1 MTFRDII
8 NYFSRSNSK
17 FNRVTLGVK
26 SPTFIKWRITDF
38 ILVLLLVLAFFIT
51 PNIKPF
57 HRQFY
62 LNDITIQHPFKE
74 RETVNV
80 FELFLYSTVI
90 PLAITFGICFIL
102 TTPKHKIYNTY
113 IATMGLFLSVLITS
127 LFTDILKN
135 WIGRLRPDFLSRC
148 EPAKD
153 TPKDKLVSIEVC
165 TTTNLER
172 LEDGFRTTPS
182 GHSSISF
189 AGLFFLTLFLL
200 GQFQAINTKTS
211 STRTIL
217 CFIPFLVACW
227 IALSRT
233 EDYRHHFV
241 DVLIGSCI
249 GLIISTWQYFRLF
262 PWIGHKESFHNLII
276 VEEGNDEYKDD
287 ENSYTRIADNV
298 SNV

>member
-1 MTFRDII
+1 MTFNDII
-8 NYFSRSNSK
+8 NNLTRSNSK
-17 FNRVTLGVK
+17 FNRVTLEFK
-26 SPTFIKWRITDF
+26 SPTFIRWRVTDF
-38 ILVLLLVLAFFIT
+38 ILVLILILGFFIS
-51 PNIKPF
+51 PYIKPF

-62 LNDITIQHPFKE
+62 LNDMTIQHPFKE

-80 FELFLYSTVI
+80 FELFLYSTII
-90 PLAITFGICFIL
+90 PLATTFVLCFIL

-113 IATMGLFLSVLITS
+113 VATLGLFLSVLITS
-127 LFTDILKN
+127 CFTDLLKN
-135 WIGRLRPDFLSRC
+135 WIGRLRPDFLARC

-153 TPKDKLVSIEVC
+153 TPRDQLVSIEVC
-165 TTTNLER
+165 TTDNLER

-217 CFIPFLVACW
+217 CFIPFGFACW

-241 DVLIGSCI
+241 DVFIGSCI
-249 GLIISTWQYFRLF
+249 GLIIASWQYFRLF
-262 PWIGHKESFHNLII
+262 PWLGHKESFHNLII
-276 VEEGNDEYKDD
+276 IEEETEEFKDE
-287 ENSYTRIADNV
+287 ENSYSRISDGQV
-298 SNV
+298 IV